1 MGNPTPLHSTFR
13 RCPRASI
20 FPDVA
25 GCSLRRRR
33 PFTGV
38 VPSQTPSLRKRRPF
52 ASIFADAA
60 PFIDAVPSPFTLRAS
75 ISADVALVIME
86 INDNEVEGAMLTT
99 PTVGSEVHAAT
110 ESHSQNESVPIE
122 ANEATLNNTLDV
134 EISGTN
140 GEKKRKFRSI
150 AWDHFEKKLIEGKW
164 KAPTKSNDGTT
175 QLGTYHFNQDQAR
188 AELANMIIL
197 HEYPLSMVD
206 HVGFRR
212 YSYALQ
218 PIFKVVSRNTIKTDI
233 MKIFEYE
240 RNKTIKL
247 LDLNAS
253 RIALTTDMW
262 TTSNQKRG
270 LIAITS
276 HFIDVS
282 WKLQS
287 RLVRF
292 IYVPCPHT
300 AEVLANALVDC
311 LLDWNLDR
319 KLSTLTVDNCTTND
333 AMIELI
339 LDKLPPSSLILEGK
353 LFHMRCCAHILN
365 LVVRDGLELISDS
378 IETIRYSVAFWTATP
393 KRDEKFIETARQLK
407 VPSTKKLELD
417 CKTRWNSTY
426 LMLNTALEYEAVFAH
441 LKQRETLYKRVPTQE
456 DWSKVR
462 DISSKLEMFFDAT
475 ELFSGT
481 KYPTINLFF
490 ATICDIK
497 LAIGDWLLSDDN
509 LVKTMATNMKVK
521 FEKYWD
527 IMNCLLAIGSIL
539 DPRYK
544 MKTVQFYYPLVY
556 GDMSSYEIEKLKKKL
571 YDMVEE
577 YEKKSKQS
585 QKVKNSQSSSLR
597 PPLPKRGSYA
607 DKFEMFMDSNT
618 STEHKSDLD
627 YYLEESLLP
636 RTSEFDI
643 LCWWKTNGIKYPILH
658 DIAKDVLAIPVTT
671 VASESTFSTS
681 GRVLNAHRSK
691 LHSKTV
697 EALMCAR
704 DWLWSEIQDS
714 TISKDQKFDNDADIE
729 ESESCSRT
737 VTDSNSI

>member
-1 MGNPTPLHSTFR
+1 MHGWRYTSSKDYR
-13 RCPRASI
+13 GRVRE
-20 FPDVA
+20 DDDE
-25 GCSLRRRR
+25 
-33 PFTGV
+33 
-38 VPSQTPSLRKRRPF
+38 
-52 ASIFADAA
+52 ADE
-60 PFIDAVPSPFTLRAS
+60 
-75 ISADVALVIME
+75 ME
-86 INDNEVEGAMLTT
+86 INDNEVERAMLTT
-99 PTVGSEVHAAT
+99 PTVGSEVHAVT

-122 ANEATLNNTLDV
+122 E
-134 EISGTN
+134 N
-140 GEKKRKFRSI
+140 GKRSAMIVRRPLVV
-150 AWDHFEKKLIEGKW
+150 KLRM
-164 KAPTKSNDGTT
+164 PTKSNDGTT

-197 HEYPLSMVD
+197 HEYPLYMVD

-212 YSYALQ
+212 YFYALQ

-240 RNKTIKL
+240 RNKTMKF

-262 TTSNQKRG
+262 TASNQKRG
-270 LIAITS
+270 FMAITS

-292 IYVPCPHT
+292 IYVSCPHT

-311 LLDWNLDR
+311 LLNWNLDR

-417 CKTRWNSTY
+417 CKIRWNSTY
-426 LMLNTALEYEAVFAH
+426 LILNTALEYGAVFAH

-490 ATICDIK
+490 STICDIK

-521 FEKYWD
+521 FEKYWN
-527 IMNCLLAIGSIL
+527 IMNCLLAIESIL

-571 YDMVEE
+571 CDMVEE

-671 VASESTFSTS
+671 VAS
-681 GRVLNAHRSK
+681 
-691 LHSKTV
+691 
-697 EALMCAR
+697 
-704 DWLWSEIQDS
+704 
-714 TISKDQKFDNDADIE
+714 
-729 ESESCSRT
+729 
-737 VTDSNSI
+737 

>member
-1 MGNPTPLHSTFR
+1 
-13 RCPRASI
+13 
-20 FPDVA
+20 
-25 GCSLRRRR
+25 
-33 PFTGV
+33 
-38 VPSQTPSLRKRRPF
+38 
-52 ASIFADAA
+52 
-60 PFIDAVPSPFTLRAS
+60 
-75 ISADVALVIME
+75 ME

-99 PTVGSEVHAAT
+99 PTVGSEIHAAT

-150 AWDHFEKKLIEGKW
+150 ACDHFEKKLIEGKW
-164 KAPTKSNDGTT
+164 KAVCNDCKKTLGGETKNGTKHLLDHMKTCLHKKQKTIQQSLLQPTKSNDGTT

-240 RNKTIKL
+240 RNKIMKL
-247 LDLNAS
+247 LDSNAS

-270 LIAITS
+270 FMAITS

-287 RLVRF
+287 RLVL
-292 IYVPCPHT
+292 T
-300 AEVLANALVDC
+300 NALVDC

-339 LDKLPPSSLILEGK
+339 LDKLPPSSLILDGK

-378 IETIRYSVAFWTATP
+378 IETIRYSVVFWTATP
-393 KRDEKFIETARQLK
+393 KRDEKFVKTARQLK

-426 LMLNTALEYEAVFAH
+426 LMLNTALEYEAVFAR

-462 DISSKLEMFFDAT
+462 DISSKLELFFDVT

-490 ATICDIK
+490 STICDIK

-527 IMNCLLAIGSIL
+527 VMNCLLAIGSIL

-544 MKTVQFYYPLVY
+544 MKTVKFYYPLVY

-571 YDMVEE
+571 CDIVEE

-585 QKVKNSQSSSLR
+585 QKVKNAQSSSSR
-597 PPLPKRGSYA
+597 SPLPKRGSYA

-618 STEHKSDLD
+618 STEHKSSGNWKLI
-627 YYLEESLLP
+627 LKKHLL
-636 RTSEFDI
+636 
-643 LCWWKTNGIKYPILH
+643 
-658 DIAKDVLAIPVTT
+658 VL
-671 VASESTFSTS
+671 
-681 GRVLNAHRSK
+681 
-691 LHSKTV
+691 
-697 EALMCAR
+697 
-704 DWLWSEIQDS
+704 
-714 TISKDQKFDNDADIE
+714 QK
-729 ESESCSRT
+729 
-737 VTDSNSI
+737 

>member
-1 MGNPTPLHSTFR
+1 
-13 RCPRASI
+13 
-20 FPDVA
+20 
-25 GCSLRRRR
+25 
-33 PFTGV
+33 
-38 VPSQTPSLRKRRPF
+38 
-52 ASIFADAA
+52 
-60 PFIDAVPSPFTLRAS
+60 
-75 ISADVALVIME
+75 ME
-86 INDNEVEGAMLTT
+86 I
-99 PTVGSEVHAAT
+99 
-110 ESHSQNESVPIE
+110 
-122 ANEATLNNTLDV
+122 
-134 EISGTN
+134 
-140 GEKKRKFRSI
+140 
-150 AWDHFEKKLIEGKW
+150 
-164 KAPTKSNDGTT
+164 TKSAC
-175 QLGTYHFNQDQAR
+175 Q
-188 AELANMIIL
+188 
-197 HEYPLSMVD
+197 
-206 HVGFRR
+206 
-212 YSYALQ
+212 
-218 PIFKVVSRNTIKTDI
+218 
-233 MKIFEYE
+233 
-240 RNKTIKL
+240 
-247 LDLNAS
+247 
-253 RIALTTDMW
+253 
-262 TTSNQKRG
+262 
-270 LIAITS
+270 
-276 HFIDVS
+276 
-282 WKLQS
+282 
-287 RLVRF
+287 
-292 IYVPCPHT
+292 
-300 AEVLANALVDC
+300 VLANALVDC

-426 LMLNTALEYEAVFAH
+426 LMLNTALEYEAVFAR
-441 LKQRETLYKRVPTQE
+441 LKQHETLYKRVPTQE

-556 GDMSSYEIEKLKKKL
+556 GDMSSYKIEKLKKKL

-618 STEHKSDLD
+618 STEHKLSHMRRKWCHDLEQD
-627 YYLEESLLP
+627 AFSCYSMPLENEKERNELENGES
-636 RTSEFDI
+636 
-643 LCWWKTNGIKYPILH
+643 
-658 DIAKDVLAIPVTT
+658 
-671 VASESTFSTS
+671 S
-681 GRVLNAHRSK
+681 GRANVLVIPKAWQCYVFC
-691 LHSKTV
+691 T
-697 EALMCAR
+697 
-704 DWLWSEIQDS
+704 
-714 TISKDQKFDNDADIE
+714 
-729 ESESCSRT
+729 
-737 VTDSNSI
+737 

>member
-1 MGNPTPLHSTFR
+1 
-13 RCPRASI
+13 
-20 FPDVA
+20 
-25 GCSLRRRR
+25 
-33 PFTGV
+33 
-38 VPSQTPSLRKRRPF
+38 
-52 ASIFADAA
+52 
-60 PFIDAVPSPFTLRAS
+60 
-75 ISADVALVIME
+75 ME

-99 PTVGSEVHAAT
+99 PTVGSEIHAAT

-150 AWDHFEKKLIEGKW
+150 AWDHFEKKLIDGKW
-164 KAPTKSNDGTT
+164 KAICNDCKKTLGGETKNGTKHLLDHMKTCLHKKQNTIQQSLLQPTKSNDGTT

-240 RNKTIKL
+240 RNKTMKL
-247 LDLNAS
+247 LDSNAS

-262 TTSNQKRG
+262 TASNQKRG
-270 LIAITS
+270 FMAITS

-287 RLVRF
+287 RL
-292 IYVPCPHT
+292 
-300 AEVLANALVDC
+300 VLANALVDC

-333 AMIELI
+333 AMMELI
-339 LDKLPPSSLILEGK
+339 LDKLPPSSLILDGK

-393 KRDEKFIETARQLK
+393 KRDEKFVETARQLK

-426 LMLNTALEYEAVFAH
+426 LMLNTALEYEAVFAR

-462 DISSKLEMFFDAT
+462 DISSKLELFFDAT

-490 ATICDIK
+490 STICDIK

-527 IMNCLLAIGSIL
+527 VMNCLLAIGSIL

-556 GDMSSYEIEKLKKKL
+556 GDMSSYEIEKLNKKL
-571 YDMVEE
+571 CDIVEE

-585 QKVKNSQSSSLR
+585 QKVKNAQSSSSR

-618 STEHKSDLD
+618 STEHKSSGNWK
-627 YYLEESLLP
+627 LETDPEKAF
-636 RTSEFDI
+636 TGFAEVV
-643 LCWWKTNGIKYPILH
+643 C
-658 DIAKDVLAIPVTT
+658 
-671 VASESTFSTS
+671 
-681 GRVLNAHRSK
+681 
-691 LHSKTV
+691 
-697 EALMCAR
+697 
-704 DWLWSEIQDS
+704 
-714 TISKDQKFDNDADIE
+714 IE
-729 ESESCSRT
+729 LEKAEW
-737 VTDSNSI
+737 

>member
-1 MGNPTPLHSTFR
+1 ML
-13 RCPRASI
+13 
-20 FPDVA
+20 
-25 GCSLRRRR
+25 
-33 PFTGV
+33 
-38 VPSQTPSLRKRRPF
+38 
-52 ASIFADAA
+52 A
-60 PFIDAVPSPFTLRAS
+60 PIVSE
-75 ISADVALVIME
+75 ME
-86 INDNEVEGAMLTT
+86 INDNEVEGAMQTL
-99 PTVGSEVHAAT
+99 PTMGSQVLASTA
-110 ESHSQNESVPIE
+110 SHSQNESVPIE
-122 ANEATLNNTLDV
+122 ANEATLNNTLDA
-134 EISGTN
+134 EISGTDV
-140 GEKKRKFRSI
+140 GTKRKCRSI
-150 AWDHFEKKLIEGKW
+150 AWDHFEKKLIGGKW
-164 KAPTKSNDGTT
+164 KAICNDCKKALGGDTKNGTKHLLDHMKICLHKKQKTIQQSLLQPAKSNDGIM

-188 AELANMIIL
+188 TELANMIIL

-212 YSYALQ
+212 YSHALQ

-240 RNKTIKL
+240 RNKTMKL
-247 LDLNAS
+247 LDSNAS

-262 TTSNQKRG
+262 TASNQQRG
-270 LIAITS
+270 FMAITS

-287 RLVRF
+287 RL
-292 IYVPCPHT
+292 
-300 AEVLANALVDC
+300 VLANALVDC

-353 LFHMRCCAHILN
+353 LFHMRCCAHFLN

-426 LMLNTALEYEAVFAH
+426 LMLNTALEYEAVFAR

-462 DISSKLEMFFDAT
+462 EISSKLEMFFDAT

-490 ATICDIK
+490 STICDIK

-509 LVKTMATNMKVK
+509 VVKTMATNMKVK

-527 IMNCLLAIGSIL
+527 VMNCLLAIGSIL

-571 YDMVEE
+571 CDMVEE

-585 QKVKNSQSSSLR
+585 QKVKNSQSSSSLR
-597 PPLPKRGSYA
+597 PPLPKRGGRQQGGSTA
-607 DKFEMFMDSNT
+607 DSSSEATTDS
-618 STEHKSDLD
+618 S
-627 YYLEESLLP
+627 
-636 RTSEFDI
+636 SE
-643 LCWWKTNGIKYPILH
+643 ILH
-658 DIAKDVLAIPVTT
+658 AVRKHVTGGSMVPCKFPYACQRAEGVIRVVARFHQLKLHVYVVEVKAGAGRGVVAREVPRRCTVQVPLMRTGTRVMSGWATGRRLRLVLALAPVAIELVDRDGRLRLRQHLHIPEAHALDPSRPAVPRLISSRLVCLTCDN
-671 VASESTFSTS
+671 FPRLTS
-681 GRVLNAHRSK
+681 WLTATMGD
-691 LHSKTV
+691 
-697 EALMCAR
+697 LMMY
-704 DWLWSEIQDS
+704 
-714 TISKDQKFDNDADIE
+714 
-729 ESESCSRT
+729 
-737 VTDSNSI
+737 

>member
-1 MGNPTPLHSTFR
+1 MLKFR
-13 RCPRASI
+13 
-20 FPDVA
+20 VQM
-25 GCSLRRRR
+25 
-33 PFTGV
+33 V
-38 VPSQTPSLRKRRPF
+38 
-52 ASIFADAA
+52 
-60 PFIDAVPSPFTLRAS
+60 
-75 ISADVALVIME
+75 
-86 INDNEVEGAMLTT
+86 
-99 PTVGSEVHAAT
+99 
-110 ESHSQNESVPIE
+110 
-122 ANEATLNNTLDV
+122 
-134 EISGTN
+134 
-140 GEKKRKFRSI
+140 KRKENF
-150 AWDHFEKKLIEGKW
+150 DLLHGELVKKLIEGKW
-164 KAPTKSNDGTT
+164 KAVCNDCKKTLGGETKNGTKHLLDHMKTCLHKKQKTIQQSLLQPTKSNDGTT

-197 HEYPLSMVD
+197 HEYSLSMVD

-218 PIFKVVSRNTIKTDI
+218 PIFKVVSWNTIKTDI
-233 MKIFEYE
+233 MKIVEYE
-240 RNKTIKL
+240 RNNTMKL

-270 LIAITS
+270 FMAITS

-287 RLVRF
+287 QL
-292 IYVPCPHT
+292 
-300 AEVLANALVDC
+300 VLANALVDC

-319 KLSTLTVDNCTTND
+319 KLSILTVDNCTTND

-378 IETIRYSVAFWTATP
+378 IKTIRYSVAFWTVTP
-393 KRDEKFIETARQLK
+393 KRDEKFIETARQWK

-426 LMLNTALEYEAVFAH
+426 LMLNTALEYEAVFAR
-441 LKQRETLYKRVPTQE
+441 LKQQ
-456 DWSKVR
+456 
-462 DISSKLEMFFDAT
+462 
-475 ELFSGT
+475 LFSGT

-490 ATICDIK
+490 STICDIK

-556 GDMSSYEIEKLKKKL
+556 GDMSSYEIETLKKKL
-571 YDMVEE
+571 CDMVEE

-597 PPLPKRGSYA
+597 LPLPKRGSYA

-618 STEHKSDLD
+618 STEHKLSHMRRKWP
-627 YYLEESLLP
+627 LENEKARNELKNGES
-636 RTSEFDI
+636 SGSA
-643 LCWWKTNGIKYPILH
+643 N
-658 DIAKDVLAIPVTT
+658 VLVIPKAWQCYVFCT
-671 VASESTFSTS
+671 
-681 GRVLNAHRSK
+681 
-691 LHSKTV
+691 
-697 EALMCAR
+697 
-704 DWLWSEIQDS
+704 
-714 TISKDQKFDNDADIE
+714 
-729 ESESCSRT
+729 
-737 VTDSNSI
+737 

>member
-1 MGNPTPLHSTFR
+1 
-13 RCPRASI
+13 
-20 FPDVA
+20 
-25 GCSLRRRR
+25 
-33 PFTGV
+33 
-38 VPSQTPSLRKRRPF
+38 
-52 ASIFADAA
+52 
-60 PFIDAVPSPFTLRAS
+60 
-75 ISADVALVIME
+75 ME
-86 INDNEVEGAMLTT
+86 INDIEVEGAMLTT

-150 AWDHFEKKLIEGKW
+150 TWDHFEKKLIEGKW

-197 HEYPLSMVD
+197 HEYPLSLVD

-218 PIFKVVSRNTIKTDI
+218 PIFKVLSRNTIKTDI
-233 MKIFEYE
+233 MKIFE
-240 RNKTIKL
+240 
-247 LDLNAS
+247 
-253 RIALTTDMW
+253 
-262 TTSNQKRG
+262 
-270 LIAITS
+270 
-276 HFIDVS
+276 
-282 WKLQS
+282 
-287 RLVRF
+287 F
-292 IYVPCPHT
+292 IYVSCPHT

-311 LLDWNLDR
+311 LLDWNLYR

-365 LVVRDGLELISDS
+365 LVVRDGLELIGDS
-378 IETIRYSVAFWTATP
+378 IETIRYSVAFWIATP

-426 LMLNTALEYEAVFAH
+426 LMLNTALEYEAVFAR
-441 LKQRETLYKRVPTQE
+441 LKQRGTLYKRVPTQE

-462 DISSKLEMFFDAT
+462 DISSKLEMFFDAI

-490 ATICDIK
+490 STICDIK
-497 LAIGDWLLSDDN
+497 LAIGDWLLLDDN

-527 IMNCLLAIGSIL
+527 IMNCLLEIGSIL

-571 YDMVEE
+571 CDMVEE
-577 YEKKSKQS
+577 YEKKFKQS

-658 DIAKDVLAIPVTT
+658 DIAKDVLAIPVAT
-671 VASESTFSTS
+671 VASESTFNTS

-714 TISKDQKFDNDADIE
+714 TISKDQKFDHDADIE

-737 VTDSNSI
+737 VTDSNSIEG

>member
-1 MGNPTPLHSTFR
+1 
-13 RCPRASI
+13 
-20 FPDVA
+20 
-25 GCSLRRRR
+25 
-33 PFTGV
+33 
-38 VPSQTPSLRKRRPF
+38 
-52 ASIFADAA
+52 
-60 PFIDAVPSPFTLRAS
+60 
-75 ISADVALVIME
+75 ME

-99 PTVGSEVHAAT
+99 PTIGSEVHAAT

-134 EISGTN
+134 EIFGTN

-164 KAPTKSNDGTT
+164 KAVCNDCKKTLGGETKNGTKHLLDHMKTCLHKKQKIIQQSLLQPTKSNDGTT

-188 AELANMIIL
+188 AELANM
-197 HEYPLSMVD
+197 VD
-206 HVGFRR
+206 HVSFRR

-218 PIFKVVSRNTIKTDI
+218 PIFKVVSWNTIKTDI

-240 RNKTIKL
+240 RNKIMKL

-262 TTSNQKRG
+262 MTSNQKRG
-270 LIAITS
+270 FMAIIS

-287 RLVRF
+287 RL
-292 IYVPCPHT
+292 
-300 AEVLANALVDC
+300 
-311 LLDWNLDR
+311 NLDR

-339 LDKLPPSSLILEGK
+339 LDKLPPSSLISEGK

-393 KRDEKFIETARQLK
+393 KRDEKFIEIARQLK

-417 CKTRWNSTY
+417 CKTRWNSIY
-426 LMLNTALEYEAVFAH
+426 LMLNIALEYEVVFAR

-481 KYPTINLFF
+481 KYPTINLLFS
-490 ATICDIK
+490 TICDIK

-544 MKTVQFYYPLVY
+544 IKTVQFYYPLVY

-571 YDMVEE
+571 CDMVEE

-585 QKVKNSQSSSLR
+585 QKVKNSQSSSLK
-597 PPLPKRGSYA
+597 PPLPKCGSYA

-618 STEHKSDLD
+618 STEH
-627 YYLEESLLP
+627 
-636 RTSEFDI
+636 
-643 LCWWKTNGIKYPILH
+643 NNAGV
-658 DIAKDVLAIPVTT
+658 AK
-671 VASESTFSTS
+671 
-681 GRVLNAHRSK
+681 
-691 LHSKTV
+691 
-697 EALMCAR
+697 
-704 DWLWSEIQDS
+704 
-714 TISKDQKFDNDADIE
+714 
-729 ESESCSRT
+729 
-737 VTDSNSI
+737 SNSDTKLRLSHMRRKWCHDLEQDAFSCYLMPLENEKARNELENGESSGSANVLVIPKAWQCYVFCT